1 MEETKNQCP
10 DPWGLCGARLVTMSG
25 PDGLEVIEDGAV
37 CIVGDTIAFAGPR
50 SDMPG
55 EFADSPLV
63 DLGGSLVMP
72 GLIDCHTHLVYGGSR
87 AREFEMRLN
96 GASYEEL
103 ARAGGGIASTVR
115 ATRAASADD
124 LRQAALARLDN
135 LLAEGVTTVEI
146 KSGYGLDHDT
156 ELRMLRVARD
166 LQRFRAVSVR
176 TSFLGA
182 HAVPE
187 GRSADDYLGQVC
199 LPTLRTAAQEG
210 WVDAVDGFC
219 ETIGFSPAQIERLFV
234 VARELGLPVKLHAEQ
249 LSDQGGATL
258 AAQYGALSA
267 DHLEYLSD
275 DGISAMQASGTVA
288 VLLPV
293 AFYFLKETKV
303 PPINALGEAGV
314 PMAIATDSNPG
325 SAPTS
330 SLLLAMNMAATL
342 FGMPPAE
349 VLRGVT
355 VAAARALGLSDRGQL
370 APGKRADLSLWDVDD
385 PAELVYRI
393 GDAPCVGRIVGGQKC

>member
-1 MEETKNQCP
+1 MEETKNKRH
-10 DPWGLCGARLVTMSG
+10 DPWVLCGARLLTMNSA
-25 PDGLEVIEDGAV
+25 DGLGLVEDGAV
-37 CIVGDTIAFAGPR
+37 AIEGDRIAFAGPR
-50 SDMPG
+50 TGVPV
-55 EFADSPLV
+55 EFAECESV

-72 GLIDCHTHLVYGGSR
+72 GLIDCHTHLIYGGSR

-96 GASYEEL
+96 GASYEDL
-103 ARAGGGIASTVR
+103 ARAGGGIASTVT
-115 ATRAASADD
+115 ATRSASSDE

-156 ELRMLRVARD
+156 ELRMLEVARD
-166 LQRFRAVSVR
+166 LPRWRAVSVR

-182 HAVPE
+182 HAVPV
-187 GRSADDYLGQVC
+187 GTSADEYLDRVC
-199 LPTLRTAAQEG
+199 LPALRSAAEKG

-219 ETIGFSPAQIERLFV
+219 ETIGFSPEQIERLFV

-258 AAQYGALSA
+258 AARFGALSA
-267 DHLEYLSD
+267 DHLEYLSEG
-275 DGISAMQASGTVA
+275 GISAMQSSGTVA

-303 PPINALGEAGV
+303 PPINALREAGV

-330 SLLLAMNMAATL
+330 SLLMAMNMAATL

-349 VLRGVT
+349 ILRGVT
-355 VAAARALGLSDRGQL
+355 VAAAQALGLSDRGQL
-370 APGKRADLSLWDVDD
+370 AAGKRADLSIWDVED